1 MAEIEGSLKRSV
13 VNGATIVVGDEA
25 SNVINVAVQF
35 TDSKDGTIKDA
46 GERVAVPWYLSDD
59 ADGDSLAGTA
69 PSVGISIGT
78 DGLLIE
84 SIANKAGLAVSE
96 ADGDFDIDIE
106 EASVDTW
113 YLVLVMPDG
122 SLVVSGAITFA

>member
-1 MAEIEGSLKRSV
+1 MGEIERSV
-13 VNGATIVVGDEA
+13 KRQRPSTATLVVGTQA
-25 SNVINVAVQF
+25 ANVINVAVQF
-35 TDSKDGTIKDA
+35 QSEDSGVAEDVT
-46 GERVAVPWYLSDD
+46 ERVAVQWYLSDD

-84 SIANKAGLAVSE
+84 HIANKAGAMVSE
-96 ADGDFDIDIE
+96 ADGDCDIDIE